1 MNELSM
7 QKLCDPWF
15 ENDRFHMILV
25 MI

>member
-15 ENDRFHMILV
+15 ENDGFDMILAV
-25 MI
+25 I

>member
-15 ENDRFHMILV
+15 ENDGLDMILV
-25 MI
+25 VI